1 MLTLE
6 TTRLVLPT
14 YHRGPDAP
22 FAPLSFSGQVQGRRT
37 AFPYHAQDDIDIATM
52 VRDGRCE
59 HTVVRLS
66 NGILE
71 ALILPGLNGRM
82 YSLRDL
88 RSGRELFYRNQV
100 VKPALVA
107 LRGAWLSGGIEF
119 NFPTLGHTVSTVS
132 PVFCRTE
139 QTEHEV
145 AVIVGDIDRSTRQRW
160 QVRLSLR
167 EGRAAL
173 DVELLFSNPN
183 PHRERL
189 YYWENAAV
197 PAAADLRFDCRCD
210 WTVGSTSLPFPQRDG
225 VDRSLHVTNPT
236 PLDHFGYRS
245 HADFFGA
252 YYLDHRRG
260 TYHVAPRFSLPG
272 QKYFTWGIREDN
284 RIWEHYLTDH
294 DGQYVEIQAGV
305 LESQWFSD
313 WLQPQETLRAGG
325 SWFGTEDMGELTW
338 ASSHLAVAA
347 AAAPDGL
354 SLEVYAIDVTGDL
367 DITLA
372 HAGGTTHRRLAVTP
386 GSVGRADFPD
396 ASPGVVDIHDSVG
409 RLLLRQR
416 WHGPDAG
423 SLDPARERT
432 APTQWSMRA
441 RSQSAVGKATVALQ
455 YHRWHEAQTIL
466 SQDIPAEF
474 TLDRALLQAERFL
487 KIGQADE
494 ALRTARLALETFPA
508 ETRLHALAAAAAL
521 RRLHETGQALHY
533 SAAWDHLLAARRD
546 PGMAPGML
554 RLLAEAEIAAGHLPD
569 AACLLASFL
578 ETCPAAIEARILLA
592 ALHRHCGD
600 PAAARAALVGPP
612 TPFTFYLTLEGWLQA
627 NPEARAL
634 CLPELPPER
643 PWGPIYRTELLLE
656 AVLLYWR
663 AGFHPDVLR
672 LLDRLETDHPPLAQ
686 HPCASLLR
694 MDAWAHAGDEV
705 SARSYAAQAAQ
716 CPVEWVV
723 PARWEMTLLLER
735 ASGRLAERSQGCL
748 PYLRAIAAAESDE
761 VPAALELFSQVA
773 SSGQTALRALASKA
787 LADWADSGADRKA
800 EAVTHLETALAAWPG
815 DRRLLLHLD
824 DCLRALHDTD
834 RRAGLWQAAPAAL
847 CRRGDVVFALA
858 RLDLD
863 CARPEATIER
873 LRHTEFSVFEGGT
886 AVRRLYVDALL
897 VAAVDA
903 FRAGHGDQARQCCQQ
918 VFEYPENLG
927 AAAWLGEHSR
937 LARYLLGRFAELDGQ
952 PDEAKTWWKDVLSRA
967 GAGVT
972 YTVGGE
978 GANKVGR
985 MDEHVALILA
995 DRRLNGTRH
1004 AEPPPEA
1011 ALPERAEATA
1021 RRLSEAL
1028 AAGSPQMAGLAD
1040 AAQLRFPCEPLLRLL
1055 AQLARLEAMPTPGA

>member
-1 MLTLE
+1 MLSIE
-6 TTRLVLPT
+6 TTRLAIPT
-14 YHRGPDAP
+14 YARGPDAP

-37 AFPYHAQDDIDIATM
+37 AYPYHAQDDIDIASM
-52 VRDGRCE
+52 VRDDGCE

-88 RSGRELFYRNQV
+88 RSGRELFYRNHV

-139 QTEHEV
+139 RTEHEV

-160 QVRLSLR
+160 QVRLALR

-173 DVELLFSNPN
+173 DVELLFANPN
-183 PHRERL
+183 HHRERL

-197 PAAADLRFDCRCD
+197 PAATDLRFVCRCD

-313 WLQPQETLRAGG
+313 WLQPQETLCAGG
-325 SWFGTEDMGELTW
+325 SWFGTEDMGEVTW
-338 ASSHLAVAA
+338 ASPQLAVAA
-347 AAAPDGL
+347 TVASAGL
-354 SLEVYAIDVTGDL
+354 DLEVYAIEVSGDL
-367 DITLA
+367 EITVINA
-372 HAGGTTHRRLAVTP
+372 AGTVCRRLPVTP
-386 GSVGRADFPD
+386 GSVGRTHFPD
-396 ASPGVVDIHDSVG
+396 ASPGQVDIRDQAG

-416 WHGPDAG
+416 WHGPEAG
-423 SLDPARERT
+423 SLDPQRDHT
-432 APTQWSMRA
+432 APVQWSMRA

-455 YHRWHEAQTIL
+455 YHRWHEAQDL
-466 SQDIPAEF
+466 LNQDIPAEQ
-474 TLDRALLQAERFL
+474 TLERALLQAERAL
-487 KIGQADE
+487 KIGHADA
-494 ALRTARLALETFPA
+494 ALQTARQALDTFPA

-521 RRLHETGQALHY
+521 RRLQETGQALYY

-546 PGMAPGML
+546 PGLAPAML

-569 AACLLASFL
+569 ASRLLASFL
-578 ETCPAAIEARILLA
+578 EARPAAIDARVLLA

-600 PAAARAALVGPP
+600 PAAARAALAGPQ
-612 TPFTFYLTLEGWLQA
+612 TPFTLYLTLESWLQA
-627 NPEARAL
+627 DPHAPAL
-634 CLPELPPER
+634 SLPELPCDR
-643 PWGPIYRTELLLE
+643 PWAPVYRTELLLE

-663 AGFHPDVLR
+663 AGFHADVVA
-672 LLDRLETDHPPLAQ
+672 LLDRLEAEHPALAQ
-686 HPCASLLR
+686 HPAAALLR
-694 MDAWAHAGDEV
+694 MDASASAGAD
-705 SARSYAAQAAQ
+705 AAAQASAIRAAE
-716 CPVEWVV
+716 CPVDWVV
-723 PARWEMTLLLER
+723 PARWELALLLDR
-735 ASGRLAERSQGCL
+735 ATELLADHGQGCL
-748 PYLRAIAAAESDE
+748 PYLRAMIAAETDE
-761 VPAALELFSQVA
+761 VPTAIELFTEVA
-773 SSGQTALRALASKA
+773 AARHTTLRALATKA
-787 LADWADSGADRKA
+787 LADWADSGADCKTD
-800 EAVTHLETALAAWPG
+800 AVTHLETALAAWPG

-824 DCLRALHDTD
+824 DCLRALHDIA
-834 RRAGLWQAAPAAL
+834 RRTAMWQAAPAAL
-847 CRRGDVVFALA
+847 HGRGDIVFALA

-863 CARPEATIER
+863 RGQPEAAIER
-873 LRHTEFSVFEGGT
+873 LRRTEFSVFEGGT

-897 VAAVDA
+897 VAAVEA
-903 FRAGHGDQARQCCQQ
+903 FRNGHAEVARQHCQQ

-937 LARYLLGRFAELDGQ
+937 LARYLLGRFAELSGL
-952 PDEAKTWWKDVLSRA
+952 PDEAATWWKDVLSRA
-967 GAGVT
+967 GAGIT

-978 GANKVGR
+978 GANSVGR

-1004 AEPPPEA
+1004 PEPSGAP
-1011 ALPERAEATA
+1011 LPERAADAA

-1028 AAGSPQMAGLAD
+1028 AAGSPQMTALA
-1040 AAQLRFPCEPLLRLL
+1040 AAALQRFPCDPLLRILV
-1055 AQLARLEAMPTPGA
+1055 QLAGLE

>member
-1 MLTLE
+1 MLNLE
-6 TTRLVLPT
+6 TTRLVIPT
-14 YHRGPDAP
+14 YQRGPDAP

-37 AFPYHAQDDIDIATM
+37 AFPYHAQDDIDIASM
-52 VRDGRCE
+52 VRDDHCE

-88 RSGRELFYRNQV
+88 RTGRELFYRNHV

-132 PVFCRTE
+132 PVFFRTE
-139 QTEHEV
+139 QSEHEV
-145 AVIVGDIDRSTRQRW
+145 AVIVGDIDRCTRQRW

-167 EGRAAL
+167 AGRAAL
-173 DVELLFSNPN
+173 DVELLFANPN
-183 PHRERL
+183 HHRERL

-197 PAAADLRFDCRCD
+197 PAAADLRFVCRCD
-210 WTVGSTSLPFPQRDG
+210 WTVGSTSLPFPLRDG

-260 TYHVAPRFSLPG
+260 TYHVAPRFTLPG

-294 DGQYVEIQAGV
+294 DGQYVEVQAGV

-313 WLQPQETLRAGG
+313 WLQPQETLRASG
-325 SWFGTEDMGELTW
+325 SWFGTEDMGEVTW
-338 ASSHLAVAA
+338 ASPQLAVAA
-347 AAAPDGL
+347 TAGPDGL
-354 SLEVYAIDVTGDL
+354 NLDAYSIDVSGDL
-367 DITLA
+367 EITLA
-372 HAGGTTHRRLAVTP
+372 NAAGTVNRRVAVTP
-386 GSVGRADFPD
+386 GCVGRARFPD
-396 ASPGVVDIHDSVG
+396 TSPGLVDIRDHAG

-416 WHGPDAG
+416 WHGPEAG
-423 SLDPARERT
+423 SLHPDRERT

-441 RSQSAVGKATVALQ
+441 RSQSPVGKATVALQ
-455 YHRWHEAQTIL
+455 YHRWHEAQTL
-466 SQDIPAEF
+466 LNQDIPPEHS
-474 TLDRALLQAERFL
+474 LERALLQAERSL
-487 KIGQADE
+487 KIGRADE
-494 ALRTARLALETFPA
+494 ALQTARLALDTFPA

-521 RRLHETGQALHY
+521 RRLHETGQAPYY

-546 PGMAPGML
+546 PGIAPAML
-554 RLLAEAEIAAGHLPD
+554 RLLAEAEIAADHLPD
-569 AACLLASFL
+569 AASLLASFI
-578 ETCPAAIEARILLA
+578 EACPAAIDARVLLA
-592 ALHRHCGD
+592 AVYRHCGD
-600 PAAARAALVGPP
+600 PVAARTALIAPQ
-612 TPFTFYLTLEGWLQA
+612 TPFTLYQTLEGWLQA
-627 NPEARAL
+627 DPTAPAL
-634 CLPELPPER
+634 SLPELPPDR
-643 PWGPIYRTELLLE
+643 PWAPVYRTELLLE

-663 AGFHPDVLR
+663 AGFLDDVLQ
-672 LLDRLETDHPPLAQ
+672 LLDRLAQEHPALAR
-686 HPCASLLR
+686 HPCTLLLR
-694 MDAWAHAGDEV
+694 MDVNIRSGDE
-705 SARSYAAQAAQ
+705 ATATAYAALAAES
-716 CPVEWVV
+716 PVDWVV
-723 PARWEMTLLLER
+723 PARWETALLLER
-735 ASGRLAERSQGCL
+735 ASQRLAGRDQGCL
-748 PYLRAIAAAESDE
+748 PYLRAMALAESDD
-761 VPAALELFSQVA
+761 VPAAIELFTQVA
-773 SSGQTALRALASKA
+773 ASRQPTLRALGAKA

-800 EAVTHLETALAAWPG
+800 DAVTHLEAALAAWPG

-834 RRAGLWQAAPAAL
+834 RRTAIWQAAPAAL
-847 CRRGDVVFALA
+847 HGRGDIVFTLA

-863 CARPEATIER
+863 CGRPEAALER
-873 LRHTEFSVFEGGT
+873 LLHTEFSVFEGGT

-903 FRAGHGDQARQCCQQ
+903 FRAGKNDLARQRCQQ

-937 LARYLLGRFAELDGQ
+937 LARYLLGRFADLSGQ
-952 PDEAKTWWKDVLSRA
+952 PDEAATWWNDVLSRA

-978 GANKVGR
+978 GANTLGR
-985 MDEHVALILA
+985 LDEQVAVILA
-995 DRRLNGTRH
+995 DRHLKGTRH
-1004 AEPPPEA
+1004 PEPTPDA
-1011 ALPERAEATA
+1011 ALPERADLAA

-1028 AAGSPQMAGLAD
+1028 TANSPSLAALAD
-1040 AAQLRFPCEPLLRLL
+1040 AARQRFPCDPLVRIL
-1055 AQLARLEAMPTPGA
+1055 AQLTRVE